1 PAPFTTGECRNMDLQ
16 AWDNVIS
23 IASNAVTSV
32 SVVGGV
38 LFGRR
43 KVNEWLSQ
51 KIGTEHMMQQCNI

>member
-1 PAPFTTGECRNMDLQ
+1 MDLQ

-23 IASNAVTSV
+23 IASNAVTTV

-43 KVNEWLSQ
+43 KVIEWLSQ

>member
-1 PAPFTTGECRNMDLQ
+1 MDLQ

-23 IASNAVTSV
+23 IASNAVTTV

-51 KIGTEHMMQQCNI
+51 KIGTEHMMQQCNILMLLIVSYHQ